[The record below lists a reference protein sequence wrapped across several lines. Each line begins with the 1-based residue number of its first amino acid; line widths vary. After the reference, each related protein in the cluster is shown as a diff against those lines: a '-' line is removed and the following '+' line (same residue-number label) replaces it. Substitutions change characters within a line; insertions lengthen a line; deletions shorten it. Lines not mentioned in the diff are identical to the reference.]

1 MTEEM
6 TSKEGKA
13 PAFGQARVW
22 LEELGWT
29 VEECEPIKGLAWRL
43 RARHAGG
50 QVVTVFQSTAR
61 PEQVHLS
68 GAVAPAGPHPA
79 KLAALPPA
87 VMHNFLW
94 DLRFELL
101 RQRLQFNIE
110 SPGVKRVLVRRT
122 LYWDEGVRRS
132 GFVAAVEEIHRGV
145 LTVQWMI
152 QRLLDEPPPPEL
164 VKVVGFDTVN

>member
-1 MTEEM
+1 MKEEI
-6 TSKEGKA
+6 TPPQSNPSA
-13 PAFGQARVW
+13 SGQARAW
-22 LEELGWT
+22 LEQLGWA
-29 VEECEPIKGLAWRL
+29 VQESEPLEGLAWRL
-43 RARHAGG
+43 QARHAGG

-101 RQRLQFNIE
+101 RQRFQFNIQ
-110 SPGVKRVLVRRT
+110 SPGVTRVLVRRT
-122 LYWDEGVRRS
+122 LYWDEDVRRS
-132 GFVAAVEEIHRGV
+132 EFVAAVEEIHRGV